1 MAVRVRHADLLDG
14 STILMLQAVKQ
25 RLGEVLTQ
33 TEAFI
38 VALVEWVNEAGI
50 RLARYQ

>member
-1 MAVRVRHADLLDG
+1 
-14 STILMLQAVKQ
+14 MLQAVKQ